1 MYICICNAI
10 TENEIRQAIS
20 LGVNSVEQ
28 LKEVLG
34 VACAC
39 KACEPYLKNILLEID
54 QLSA

>member
-1 MYICICNAI
+1 MYICICNAV
-10 TENEIRQAIS
+10 TEKEILQAIS
-20 LGVNSVEQ
+20 LGANSVEK